1 MENLTYYSINY
12 DMLKMFLAM
21 EGLYGNY
28 VVQYNLWH
36 NEQYYS

>member
-1 MENLTYYSINY
+1 MEHPTYYSINY
-12 DMLKMFLAM
+12 DMLIMFLAM

>member
-1 MENLTYYSINY
+1 MEHPTYYSINY

-21 EGLYGNY
+21 EGLYGN
-28 VVQYNLWH
+28 NLWH